1 MKSKIFMIIVSV
13 LYLNISLSAMVIH
26 NYGCEK
32 EEVIR
37 TEPGIFNEDYL
48 FLGHELNFSG
58 EAEDLLFLGK
68 RLTFDGTTK
77 LGLIA
82 VCEKLIYSGMS
93 GNGIIAGGMD
103 VVISGNVKGNSYIG
117 CKSLSITDNAVVN
130 GNLFVGCAKLS
141 LDGSINGDLYVYAGE
156 MLVNN
161 EIHGNVIAR
170 GGRII
175 IGEKGKIVG
184 NLNYS
189 AKEKLSDKEIA
200 KVTGT
205 VTIEQQKTGTN
216 WDSFSKFKKKSIGFL
231 IGFCLFLSYAGVG
244 SVLLFLPVFRKL
256 DSNQS
261 PKAFWRTALWGLI
274 PVLMYPAIIVLSI
287 ILIITIP
294 FAIVLLFAF
303 VPLFFTANIIG
314 TTLIGKYLIT
324 KFKWKIEK
332 RHYQFL
338 IGVLA
343 GAVVCLIPY
352 INFLAMIFTSTLGCG
367 VYLSFLFNKDL
378 TATEQD

>member
-37 TEPGIFNEDYL
+37 TESGIFNEDYL

-103 VVISGNVKGNSYIG
+103 VVINGNVKGNSYIG
-117 CKSLSITDNAVVN
+117 CKSLSITDKAVVN

-141 LDGSINGDLYVYAGE
+141 LEGSINGDIYIYAGE
-156 MLVNN
+156 MVVNN

-175 IGEKGKIVG
+175 IGENGKIVG

-205 VTIEQQKTGTN
+205 ITIDESHKN
-216 WDSFSKFKKKSIGFL
+216 DKDWADFVKFIKSIRW
-231 IGFCLFLSYAGVG
+231 IICLGLCFSLVVVG
-244 SVLLFLPVFRKL
+244 CLLLFLPVFRKL
-256 DSNQS
+256 DAKQS
-261 PKAFWRTALWGLI
+261 SKTFWRTALWGLV
-274 PVLMYPAIIVLSI
+274 PVLMYPAIIIMSI
-287 ILIITIP
+287 ILIVTIP
-294 FAIVLLFAF
+294 FAIVLILAF
-303 VPLFFTANIIG
+303 VPLFFIANIIG
-314 TTLIGKYLIT
+314 TTLIGKYLVT
-324 KFKWKIEK
+324 KFKWKVEK

-343 GAVVCLIPY
+343 GTIVCFVPF
-352 INFLAMIFTSTLGCG
+352 INFLAMIFTFSLGWG
-367 VYLSFLFNKDL
+367 VYLSFLFNKNL
-378 TATEQD
+378 TPTEQN